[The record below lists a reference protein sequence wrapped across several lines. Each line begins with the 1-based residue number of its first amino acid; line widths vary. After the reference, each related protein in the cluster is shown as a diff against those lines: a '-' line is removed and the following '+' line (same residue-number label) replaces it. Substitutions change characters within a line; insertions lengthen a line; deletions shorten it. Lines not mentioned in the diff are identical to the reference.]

1 MTAASHDVAPQHPSV
16 ALRWLRRKWSVILV
30 LATLVFVLVGYVVGP
45 MIATARRSLTAD
57 QALDGGFSTA
67 AWQEFFSSPT
77 QVSAV
82 AGSLLVAVLTVVL
95 AGILG
100 SLLAILL
107 SRWEFPGRSICHVL
121 VLLPI
126 ALPPL
131 MGVWAFKL
139 LFGIGGRIPFAMQQ
153 WFGISQ
159 NALWLKGM
167 AGVLLVHTMTMY
179 PYFYLTVRAAVMN
192 ADVSIEEAA
201 ESLGA
206 SRARVWLTVLLP
218 MLTPAF
224 VAAGLLTFMSSMSSY
239 TAPLLFQYTDV
250 MTQQIVIAKVN
261 GDLRLAS
268 VVSTVLAVLSI
279 LFLAIIRHY
288 ENKRSYR
295 SQSKGGGRRR
305 AVVTKPWV
313 RALVALI
320 AIPLSLFLVLPL
332 VMILL
337 VSLTAK
343 GGWLT
348 SILPTQWT
356 LEWYAEMF
364 TNPQFWR
371 PVLNSIL
378 MSLVAVGGA
387 LLLGVGA
394 AYVIQRLNFRGKT
407 VLDIAVMLPWALP
420 GTVVAINLIT
430 AFSSPSIFSGGTYLV
445 GTFSILAL
453 AYFVRFNPLIFRSSG
468 ATLAQIDPNL
478 EDAARSLGASW
489 FMAFRQIVLPL
500 MYQGILAGALL
511 AFVDGVGEFVASV
524 LLFTPDWVPLSIAIN
539 NENYQGNYGIG
550 ATYGMIQVV
559 MVLVVIIVSQRSNKA
574 PVSI

>member
-1 MTAASHDVAPQHPSV
+1 M
-16 ALRWLRRKWSVILV
+16 
-30 LATLVFVLVGYVVGP
+30 
-45 MIATARRSLTAD
+45 
-57 QALDGGFSTA
+57 
-67 AWQEFFSSPT
+67 
-77 QVSAV
+77 
-82 AGSLLVAVLTVVL
+82 
-95 AGILG
+95 
-100 SLLAILL
+100 
-107 SRWEFPGRSICHVL
+107 
-121 VLLPI
+121 
-126 ALPPL
+126 
-131 MGVWAFKL
+131 
-139 LFGIGGRIPFAMQQ
+139 
-153 WFGISQ
+153 
-159 NALWLKGM
+159 
-167 AGVLLVHTMTMY
+167 
-179 PYFYLTVRAAVMN
+179 
-192 ADVSIEEAA
+192 
-201 ESLGA
+201 SLGA
-206 SRARVWLTVLLP
+206 SRRRIWLTILLP

-224 VAAGLLTFMSSMSSY
+224 VAAGLLTFMSAMSSY

-279 LFLAIIRHY
+279 IFLTIIRNY
-288 ENKRSYR
+288 EGRRSFR
-295 SQSKGGGRRR
+295 SQSKGGGKRR
-305 AVVTKPWV
+305 AVVTKRWV
-313 RALVALI
+313 KAVVALI
-320 AIPLSLFLVLPL
+320 AIPSSVFLVLPL
-332 VMILL
+332 IMIFLI
-337 VSLTAK
+337 SITAK

-348 SILPTQWT
+348 SILPTEWT
-356 LEWYAEMF
+356 TEWYAAMF
-364 TNPQFWR
+364 TDPQFWR

-430 AFSSPSIFSGGTYLV
+430 AFSSPSIFSGGTYMV

-478 EDAARSLGASW
+478 EDAARSLGATW

-524 LLFTPDWVPLSIAIN
+524 LLYTPDWVPLSIAIN

-559 MVLVVIIVSQRSNKA
+559 MVLVVIVVSQRSGK
-574 PVSI
+574 PVTF

>member
-1 MTAASHDVAPQHPSV
+1 MTALTVGPLAVPS
-16 ALRWLRRKWSVILV
+16 AAWLRWVKRKWSVIAV
-30 LATLVFVLVGYVVGP
+30 LGVLTFVLIGYVVGP
-45 MIATARRSLTAD
+45 MIATARRSLTAGK
-57 QALDGGFSTA
+57 ALDGGFSLD
-67 AWQEFFSSPT
+67 AWREFWTS
-77 QVSAV
+77 QNQLGAV
-82 AGSLLVAVLTVVL
+82 VGSLVVASISVVL
-95 AGILG
+95 AGLLG
-100 SLLAILL
+100 SALAILL
-107 SRWEFPGRSICHVL
+107 TRWEFPGRGICHIL

-139 LFGIGGRIPFAMQQ
+139 LFGIGGRIPFAIQT
-153 WFGISQ
+153 WFGTSQ
-159 NALWLKGM
+159 NTLWLKGM

-179 PYFYLTVRAAVMN
+179 PYFYLTVRAAVLN

-206 SRARVWLTVLLP
+206 SRAQVWLTVLLP

-224 VAAGLLTFMSSMSSY
+224 VAAGLLTFMSGMSSY

-279 LFLAIIRHY
+279 LFLAIIRNY
-288 ENKRSYR
+288 ESRRSYR

-305 AVVTKPWV
+305 SVVTKGWV
-313 RALVALI
+313 KVIVALI

-332 VMILL
+332 IMIFLI
-337 VSLTAK
+337 SITAK

-356 LEWYAEMF
+356 TEWYAAMF
-364 TNPQFWR
+364 TDPLFWR
-371 PVLNSIL
+371 PVLNSVL

-430 AFSSPSIFSGGTYLV
+430 AFSSPSIFSGGSYMV

-468 ATLAQIDPNL
+468 ASLAQIDPNL
-478 EDAARSLGASW
+478 EDAARSLGAGW
-489 FMAFRQIVLPL
+489 FMSFRRIVLPL

-524 LLFTPDWVPLSIAIN
+524 LLYTPDWVPLSIAIN

-559 MVLVVIIVSQRSNKA
+559 MVLIVVIVSQRSGKSA
-574 PVSI
+574 VAL